1 MGLREDILAMLPA
14 NPAATKSP
22 GTAQFIRPAL
32 EQSITV
38 LMDVDEHGPTE
49 IAANEWAVQCVMKG
63 VLLPMP
69 GPICF
74 FTGRLFAITE
84 ADRRQGILAMTH
96 GGSIIVVGIGCEKQD
111 ADHMAI
117 TVSPL
122 VSMSISD
129 EGNMSWDVRLP
140 SKIWDDDTNGEVD
153 EAATRIGV
161 KFMSCIGLMSLKT
174 AVVTTEPAP
183 AKLNAARI
191 KKGKPPISDVVTIRI
206 KKQEHHAFGGTHAS
220 PRPHWRRGHVRRL
233 LEGRVVLVSPHPVM
247 GQAEIPTTYK
257 VKN

>member
-14 NPAATKSP
+14 NPEATRSP
-22 GTAQFIRPAL
+22 GTAQVIRSAL

-84 ADRRQGILAMTH
+84 ADRRQGIVAVTH
-96 GGSIIVVGIGCEKQD
+96 EGAIVVVGVGMERQD
-111 ADHMAI
+111 ADHMGI
-117 TVSPL
+117 TVTPL
-122 VSMSISD
+122 VSMSIND
-129 EGNMSWDVRLP
+129 EGNMSWNVRLP
-140 SKIWDDDTNGEVD
+140 GTIWDDDTNGTVD
-153 EAATRIGV
+153 EVATRIGV

-174 AVVTTEPAP
+174 AVVTTEPPP

-191 KKGKPPISDVVTIRI
+191 RKGKPPISEVVTIRI
-206 KKQEHHAFGGTHAS
+206 KKQDRHSFGATHAS

-233 LEGRVVLVSPHPVM
+233 PDGKVVMVSPHPVM

-257 VKN
+257 VKT

>member
-1 MGLREDILAMLPA
+1 MGPREAILALLPA
-14 NPAATKSP
+14 NPEATRSP
-22 GTAQFIRPAL
+22 GTAQVIRPAL

-49 IAANEWAVQCVMKG
+49 IAANDWAVQCVMKG

-74 FTGRLFAITE
+74 FTGKLFAITE
-84 ADRRQGILAMTH
+84 AHRRQGILAMTH
-96 GGSIIVVGIGCEKQD
+96 GESIIVVGIGCEQQD
-111 ADHMAI
+111 ADHMGI

-129 EGNMSWDVRLP
+129 EGNMSWSVRLP
-140 SKIWDDDTNGEVD
+140 GEIWDDGTNEEVD
-153 EAATRIGV
+153 EAATQIGV

-183 AKLNAARI
+183 AKLNARI
-191 KKGKPPISDVVTIRI
+191 ALRFT
-206 KKQEHHAFGGTHAS
+206 A
-220 PRPHWRRGHVRRL
+220 
-233 LEGRVVLVSPHPVM
+233 
-247 GQAEIPTTYK
+247 
-257 VKN
+257 